1 MVKLNTKISEKI
13 MKSLLFYICVFFS
26 SIRVLHAQLDDGKYT
41 YSNNEIIFSF
51 EVSDW
56 GWTVSS
62 VKITII
68 KTNQAYY
75 GQGEW
80 FKVNPNGVDEDYS
93 GPLGWYQLQTNNCEY
108 EFDEPT
114 GNTLLLSE
122 IGCKNGNGVELYNL
136 KYGLQNLN
144 NQKQDFNNSDVGLMT
159 EQIKSEFE
167 KWLSK
172 GEFEKSEEHKIR
184 LELRELKFLEIC
196 EAVVQQTLSK
206 EVEYVSGENWYGDN
220 SGKESFVLYE
230 YNADKELFP
239 FYFRYKQIEFYDTIF
254 VPFSDAKEFKDQ
266 TDYFSIS
273 YPKKRKDYVFSNYYL
288 YPSIIIF
295 QNVEGKT
302 PIEVPLNFFENP
314 LPIQFN
320 TNDLKI
326 SNYNFEEMSFD
337 FSTYKIRK
345 SEILLKKAQSM
356 EENEDLET
364 ALSLYSKLLEFEK
377 NSVIAK
383 TKIESIT
390 QTLNERKRKV
400 LCEKAQELYDKGKL
414 SESKKLYVDANSIR
428 HSSEIDELIKNIET
442 TIIESKKKH
451 DELKKQIG
459 TISIN
464 NSLAKQT
471 NLYDD
476 LEKMNRGYGERYNTC
491 VDSINSE
498 LSTKKSA
505 IDFQYKEFQ
514 VNQNIEIWTDVNQ
527 KLLELTNSFV
537 IEYESYKKF
546 ETSIFIAI
554 QNEDKKYLK
563 ILKDDDIRNIIETV
577 IKTN

>member
-1 MVKLNTKISEKI
+1 MAKFNTKISEKI
-13 MKSLLFYICVFFS
+13 MKSLLLYISVFFS
-26 SIRVLHAQLDDGKYT
+26 SISVLHAQIDDGKYT
-41 YSNNEIIFSF
+41 YSNDEIIFSF
-51 EVSDW
+51 EVSDY

-80 FKVNPNGVDEDYS
+80 FKINPNGVDEDYS

-108 EFDEPT
+108 QFDEPT
-114 GNTLLLSE
+114 GNTLVLSE
-122 IGCKNGNGVELYNL
+122 IGCKNGNVDKLYNL

-144 NQKQDFNNSDVGLMT
+144 TQLQDFNNSDVGLMT

-206 EVEYVSGENWYGDN
+206 EVEYVSGENWYRDN

-239 FYFRYKQIEFYDTIF
+239 FYFRYKQMEFYDTIF
-254 VPFSDAKEFKDQ
+254 VPFSDAKEFKDR

-288 YPSIIIF
+288 YPSIIFF
-295 QNVEGKT
+295 QNVEGKK
-302 PIEVPLNFFENP
+302 PIEVPLNFVENP

-320 TNDLKI
+320 TNDLNL
-326 SNYNFEEMSFD
+326 SNYNFEELSFD
-337 FSTYKIRK
+337 FITYKTRK
-345 SEILLKKAQSM
+345 SEILLKNAQQM
-356 EENEDLET
+356 EEKEELET
-364 ALSLYSKLLEFEK
+364 ALSLYSILLEFDK
-377 NSVIAK
+377 NSSIAK
-383 TKIESIT
+383 SKIESIT

-400 LCEKAQELYDKGKL
+400 LIEKAQELFDKGKL
-414 SESKKLYVDANSIR
+414 SESKKLYVEANSIR
-428 HSSEIDELIKNIET
+428 NASEIDGKIKDIEN
-442 TIIESKKKH
+442 TIVESKKKH
-451 DELKKQIG
+451 DELKKQMEI
-459 TISIN
+459 ISIN

-471 NLYDD
+471 NLFDE
-476 LEKMNRGYGERYNTC
+476 LEKMHRGYGVSYNTC

-498 LSTKKSA
+498 LSAKKSA
-505 IDFQYKEFQ
+505 IDFQFNEFQ
-514 VNQNIEIWTDVNQ
+514 VNQNIEIWTVTSQ
-527 KLLELTNSFV
+527 KLLELANSFV

-546 ETSIFIAI
+546 ETSIFSAL
-554 QNEDKKYLK
+554 QNDDKKYLK
-563 ILKDDDIRNIIETV
+563 ILKDDEIRNIIESV
-577 IKTN
+577 INTN